1 MKIDPKLQAQ
11 VWQRVQGEQP
21 RPSDQQ
27 MALLEAETA
36 AQLQALMAY
45 YPGKRQILQK
55 MLTQC
60 QDHLACLRGVEYLR
74 RGLGQEMPAV
84 KPRLKDEAAVVR
96 KCYVN
101 CLNLANLYEQN
112 RSDPE
117 YGLVYGEMAR
127 VKGQQCMQLLMLLG
141 QNRKK

>member
-11 VWQRVQGEQP
+11 VWQRVQGEQA

-117 YGLVYGEMAR
+117 YGVVYGEMAR

>member
-1 MKIDPKLQAQ
+1 MKIDPKLQTQ

-36 AQLQALMAY
+36 AQIQALMAY
-45 YPGKRQILQK
+45 YPGKRQLLQK

>member
-1 MKIDPKLQAQ
+1 VKIDPKLQAQ

-117 YGLVYGEMAR
+117 YGVVYGEMAR

>member
-1 MKIDPKLQAQ
+1 VKIDPKLQAQ

-21 RPSDQQ
+21 RPGDQQ

-36 AQLQALMAY
+36 AQIQALMAY

>member
-36 AQLQALMAY
+36 AQIQALMAY
-45 YPGKRQILQK
+45 YPGKRQLLQQ

-74 RGLGQEMPAV
+74 RGLRQELPAV
-84 KPRLKDEAAVVR
+84 KLRQKDEAAVVR

-101 CLNLANLYEQN
+101 CLSLANLYEQN

-117 YGLVYGEMAR
+117 YGVVYGEMAR
-127 VKGQQCMQLLMLLG
+127 VKGQQCMQLLIFLG
-141 QNRKK
+141 QNRKR

>member
-1 MKIDPKLQAQ
+1 MKIDPKMQAL

-21 RPSDQQ
+21 RPGDQQ

-36 AQLQALMAY
+36 AQIQALMAY
-45 YPGKRQILQK
+45 YPGKRQLLQQ

-60 QDHLACLRGVEYLR
+60 QDHLTCLRGVEYLR

-117 YGLVYGEMAR
+117 YGVVYGEMAR

-141 QNRKK
+141 QKRKK